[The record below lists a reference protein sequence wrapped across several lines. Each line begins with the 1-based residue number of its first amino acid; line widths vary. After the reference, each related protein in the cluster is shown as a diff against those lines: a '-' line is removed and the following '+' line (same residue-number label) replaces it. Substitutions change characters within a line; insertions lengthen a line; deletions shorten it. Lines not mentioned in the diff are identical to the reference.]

1 MNSVIGNSSS
11 HPCPCDQYKNCTLT
25 NESANAC
32 CVPETSVEP
41 ENKFTDNSGD
51 KEIDERES
59 HDDKT
64 NNILDKFF
72 GDKEI
77 DERESSKEPR
87 DKTLDSIS
95 SCIGD
100 LKNDFKN
107 LSDLHHRL
115 DELKHFS
122 LVRKPGN

>member
-11 HPCPCDQYKNCTLT
+11 HPCPCDRYKNCTLT

-59 HDDKT
+59 HDKT
-64 NNILDKFF
+64 I
-72 GDKEI
+72 
-77 DERESSKEPR
+77 
-87 DKTLDSIS
+87 DSIS
-95 SCIGD
+95 SCLGD
-100 LKNDFKN
+100 LKSDFKN
-107 LSDLHHRL
+107 SSGIHHRL

-122 LVRKPGN
+122 LARKPGN

>member
-1 MNSVIGNSSS
+1 MISVVGNDSSS
-11 HPCPCDQYKNCTLT
+11 HPCPCDRYKNCTLT

-59 HDDKT
+59 
-64 NNILDKFF
+64 
-72 GDKEI
+72 
-77 DERESSKEPR
+77 SKEPH
-87 DKTLDSIS
+87 DKTMDSIS

-100 LKNDFKN
+100 LKRDFKN
-107 LSDLHHRL
+107 SSGIHHRL

-122 LVRKPGN
+122 LARKPGN